1 MAFQFDQRDLM
12 IWRKIIRRRSF
23 LNNFEER
30 IFLERISDRYRRFN
44 DSRKKKMSTS
54 YELST
59 ELESLESEEEI
70 LFFCH

>member
-54 YELST
+54 YKLST
-59 ELESLESEEEI
+59 ESLESEEEI

>member
-44 DSRKKKMSTS
+44 DSREKKNVD
-54 YELST
+54 EL
-59 ELESLESEEEI
+59 
-70 LFFCH
+70 